1 VSAIT
6 PYNRQANFTQWALAL
21 DHTSAPYNASDHD
34 AEFDAIYLTLSGVVT
49 NLNTIQR
56 NDGLLANGA
65 VHPDAFSTAA
75 KALIGAGRTGQLNW
89 TPRGLWVTATAY
101 VIGDVV
107 AQGATSYVCA
117 AVHNSGVFATDL
129 AAGKWVFL
137 GGNIVS
143 LAANQ
148 VTVAPA
154 GNIAA
159 TDVQA
164 ALQEL
169 DSEKAKLAGDGTVN
183 FSVKTAT
190 AAAHAV
196 PMSQAQDGSL
206 EFAVATGS
214 GNALLATINP
224 TGITVLKDGFEVR
237 IRAPGANSITAPT
250 LDLTLGT
257 TDTGA
262 ITIVRGDTGGP
273 LQVGDIAGASHEL
286 RLQYRSTTVKWA
298 LLNPGTLPSLYQ
310 QRAVA
315 AGARRLLPRRQR
327 HRAPRSDSRRL
338 VPGVL
343 QPAVG
348 RCAALLRAGRYRD
361 GCAVQVR
368 GGDGVYRR
376 FRSAVSTSPTRLA
389 NTWSLSGLQGQ

>member
-6 PYNRQANFTQWALAL
+6 PYTRQANFTQWAL
-21 DHTSAPYNASDHD
+21 DHSAAPYNASDHD
-34 AEFDAIYLTLSGVVT
+34 AEFNAIYLTLSVVVS
-49 NLNTIQR
+49 NLNLIQR
-56 NDGLLANGA
+56 NDGLIANGA

-89 TPRGLWVTATAY
+89 TPRGPWVTLTVYA
-101 VIGDVV
+101 IGDVV
-107 AQGATSYVCA
+107 SQAATSYVCSIPHA
-117 AVHNSGVFATDL
+117 AGVFATDL
-129 AAGKWVFL
+129 AAGKWVYL

-148 VTVAPA
+148 VTFAPA

-169 DSEKAKLAGDGTVN
+169 DAEKAKLAGDGTVN

-237 IRAPGANSITAPT
+237 IRAPAANSNPAPT

-273 LQVGDIAGASHEL
+273 LQTGDIAGASHEL

-298 LLNPGTLPSLYQ
+298 LLNPGTLPVSINNVPSQ
-310 QRAVA
+310 QGLVDYLHVDSDT
-315 AGARRLLPRRQR
+315 GAS
-327 HRAPRSDSRRL
+327 RSHSRRL

-348 RCAALLRAGRYRD
+348 RGAALLRAGRHATRH
-361 GCAVQVR
+361 AVQVR

-376 FRSAVSTSPTRLA
+376 
-389 NTWSLSGLQGQ
+389 

>member
-1 VSAIT
+1 V
-6 PYNRQANFTQWALAL
+6 Y
-21 DHTSAPYNASDHD
+21 
-34 AEFDAIYLTLSGVVT
+34 
-49 NLNTIQR
+49 
-56 NDGLLANGA
+56 
-65 VHPDAFSTAA
+65 
-75 KALIGAGRTGQLNW
+75 
-89 TPRGLWVTATAY
+89 
-101 VIGDVV
+101 
-107 AQGATSYVCA
+107 
-117 AVHNSGVFATDL
+117 
-129 AAGKWVFL
+129 L

-148 VTVAPA
+148 VTSRRPA
-154 GNIAA
+154 TSPRPTCRPRCKSWTA
-159 TDVQA
+159 
-164 ALQEL
+164 
-169 DSEKAKLAGDGTVN
+169 EKAKLAGDGTVN

-237 IRAPGANSITAPT
+237 IRAPGANSNPAPT
-250 LDLTLGT
+250 FDLTLGT

-273 LQVGDIAGASHEL
+273 LQTGDIAGASHEL

-298 LLNPGTLPSLYQ
+298 LLNPGHAASLDQ

-315 AGARRLLPRRQR
+315 AGARRLPPRRQR
-327 HRAPRSDSRRL
+327 HRASRSHSRRL

-361 GCAVQVR
+361 GHAVQVR

-376 FRSAVSTSPTRLA
+376 YDGPDGTIADAALKTWVAQGFKVSKSTTLAAVWVKIYKVGNPTNNLECRILPTTA
-389 NTWSLSGLQGQ
+389 PASRTAPRRDRQRHGDRAERQAAQLRYERAVGALRVPDAAIAHCRHAVPHHAEVQRRGRRREQLGVAWQDD